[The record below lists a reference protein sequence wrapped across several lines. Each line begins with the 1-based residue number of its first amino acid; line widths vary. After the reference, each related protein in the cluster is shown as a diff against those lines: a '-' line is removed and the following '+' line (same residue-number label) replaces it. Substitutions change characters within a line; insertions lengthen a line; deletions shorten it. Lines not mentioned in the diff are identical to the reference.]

1 MLVLLCFIVK
11 VSYIFYSHTVQY
23 SLHFCILI
31 VVINIKQIIMRRK
44 IWLLLLLIIQLF
56 LSSCTE
62 EDGKWEPMKWRSEV
76 KKSSDGYYQVSPDG
90 GTFVFQCKNYS
101 LFWPIEVKESEEG
114 GIEKS
119 FRSEYNNS
127 QITSI
132 KSDWL
137 TAKCEGSKLT
147 VTIQPTTSKCCR
159 FFKLSIEA
167 GDVGDDFCFK
177 QSY

>member
-1 MLVLLCFIVK
+1 
-11 VSYIFYSHTVQY
+11 
-23 SLHFCILI
+23 
-31 VVINIKQIIMRRK
+31 
-44 IWLLLLLIIQLF
+44 
-56 LSSCTE
+56 
-62 EDGKWEPMKWRSEV
+62 MKWRSEV

-90 GTFVFQCKNYS
+90 GTFVFQCKNYR

-114 GIEKS
+114 GIEKY

-137 TAKCEGSKLT
+137 TAKCEGSMLT

-167 GDVGDDFCFK
+167 GDVFDDFCFK